1 MTVKNILTSSLIKCL
16 QLKMALK
23 NYIAKSLFL
32 FFFLNLEKGLKEVLH
47 ITT

>member
-32 FFFLNLEKGLKEVLH
+32 FFNLEKGSKEVLH

>member
-1 MTVKNILTSSLIKCL
+1 MTVKNILTSFLIKCL

-23 NYIAKSLFL
+23 NYIAKSLS
-32 FFFLNLEKGLKEVLH
+32 LEKGSKEVLH